1 MSRKRPRKRGLA
13 LFFLILVMGGV
24 VYLASMLPKQN
35 HNQVVDDPE
44 SVEVFVS
51 KANKLPDGYEP
62 PDLSLCNV
70 PGVREIEKKESM
82 LREEA
87 ARALEKM
94 FAAAMDEEGYTLYM
108 ISGYRSFEHQ
118 TGTYNSVKKAKG
130 EEYANQFIAVPGH
143 SEHQTGL
150 AMDITNID
158 HMDDDHEKQLGTMP
172 EGIWLRENAHRFG
185 FILRYPEGK
194 EDITGYSYEPW
205 HFRYVGVELATEIYT
220 KGVTLDEYM
229 QTIQ

>member
-1 MSRKRPRKRGLA
+1 M
-13 LFFLILVMGGV
+13 LILIVLAGGV
-24 VYLASMLPKQN
+24 YYLASQSPGA
-35 HNQVVDDPE
+35 NQANVVDDPE
-44 SVEVFVS
+44 SIAVFVS
-51 KANKLPDGYEP
+51 KADRLPDGYEP
-62 PDLSLCNV
+62 PDLSTCKV
-70 PGVREIEKKESM
+70 RGVREIEARESM

-94 FAAAMDEEGYTLYM
+94 FAAAEEEEGYTLYM

-118 TGTYNSVKKAKG
+118 TGTYDRVKAARG
-130 EEYANQFIAVPGH
+130 EEYANKFIAIPGH

-172 EGIWLRENAHRFG
+172 EGIWLRDNAHRFG

-194 EDITGYSYEPW
+194 EEITGYSYEPW
-205 HFRYVGVELATEIYT
+205 HFRYVGLELSKEIYT
-220 KGVTLDEYM
+220 QGLTLDEYM
-229 QTIQ
+229 IANPQND

>member
-1 MSRKRPRKRGLA
+1 M
-13 LFFLILVMGGV
+13 LFFLIVTLVGGAFL
-24 VYLASMLPKQN
+24 LATILPKQN
-35 HNQVVDDPE
+35 NQVVEDPE
-44 SVEVFVS
+44 SVAVFV
-51 KANKLPDGYEP
+51 NKTAALPDGYEP

-94 FAAAMDEEGYTLYM
+94 FAAAKEEQGYTLYM

-118 TGTYNSVKKAKG
+118 TGTYNSVKKARG
-130 EEYANQFIAVPGH
+130 EDYANQYIAIPGH

-172 EGIWLRENAHRFG
+172 EGIWLRDNAHRFG

-194 EDITGYSYEPW
+194 EDITGYNYEPW
-205 HFRYVGVELATEIYT
+205 HFRYVGTDMAAEIFS

-229 QTIQ
+229 QSQR